1 VRAITVLVADDEAM
15 LRNALVDALTQHP
28 QVSVVA
34 VVDDAATAVQ
44 RAGELR
50 PDVAIVD
57 VRMPGG
63 GVAAA
68 HGIRVRSPQTHVI
81 AHSSHD
87 DTATRSAMLAAGAD
101 EYVVKG
107 SGVRGI
113 LHSVLRGAAGH
124 VA

>member
-1 VRAITVLVADDEAM
+1 MRAITVLVADDEAM
-15 LRNALVDALTQHP
+15 LRGALVDALAQHP
-28 QVSVVA
+28 QVCVVA
-34 VVDDAATAVQ
+34 VADDAATAVE
-44 RAGELR
+44 RAEALH

-68 HGIRVRSPQTHVI
+68 HGIRVGSPRTHVI

-87 DTATRSAMLAAGAD
+87 DTATRRAMLAAGAH

-107 SGVRGI
+107 SGVGGI
-113 LHSVLRGAAGH
+113 LRSVLRAATGH